1 VDKANSSKALDA
13 SDPGILQSQI
23 GENEIKLYKSDDQH
37 GNWLECIKTRR
48 PPISP
53 IEIGHKQCAV
63 CLISHIAMKI
73 PGKLQWDPDA
83 ELFIDND
90 EANAML
96 DREQRNPYGTN
107 YVKV

>member
-1 VDKANSSKALDA
+1 
-13 SDPGILQSQI
+13 
-23 GENEIKLYKSDDQH
+23 
-37 GNWLECIKTRR
+37 
-48 PPISP
+48 
-53 IEIGHKQCAV
+53 
-63 CLISHIAMKI
+63 MKI